1 MVVDIDS
8 YISIPI
14 NPLTFVLH
22 SIATFGMVLDNESFD
37 YLRVRPHVNLS
48 SRYRS
53 LVTSIFPLLN
63 QLQGLMFIRYPVV
76 YAVNLTTR
84 WMGVHHQGNKSYLQ
98 VEVGLMCYLERPF
111 IPSFLV

>member
-1 MVVDIDS
+1 MIVN
-8 YISIPI
+8 ISSKILMFI
-14 NPLTFVLH
+14 NPLTSVLH

-63 QLQGLMFIRYPVV
+63 QLQRLMFSRYPVV
-76 YAVNLTTR
+76 YAVSPTTR
-84 WMGVHHQGNKSYLQ
+84 RMEFHHQGNKSYSQ
-98 VEVGLMCYLERPF
+98 VEVFFMY
-111 IPSFLV
+111 

>member
-1 MVVDIDS
+1 MIVN
-8 YISIPI
+8 ISSKILMFI
-14 NPLTFVLH
+14 NPLTSVLH

-37 YLRVRPHVNLS
+37 YLRVCPHVNLS

-63 QLQGLMFIRYPVV
+63 QLQRLMFSRYPVA

-84 WMGVHHQGNKSYLQ
+84 REELHL
-98 VEVGLMCYLERPF
+98 
-111 IPSFLV
+111 